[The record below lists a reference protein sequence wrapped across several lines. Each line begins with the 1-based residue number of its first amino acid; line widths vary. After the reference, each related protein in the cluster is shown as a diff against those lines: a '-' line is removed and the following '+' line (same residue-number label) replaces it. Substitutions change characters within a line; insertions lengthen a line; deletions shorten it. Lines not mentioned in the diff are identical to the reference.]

1 LKASPSIGKLECWNI
16 GKMGPWILQ
25 IGWMVKFQ
33 FDDTIL
39 NGQEPLNTHYSIIPI
54 FHYSI
59 IEKKPDN

>member
-1 LKASPSIGKLECWNI
+1 LESWNV
-16 GKMGPWILQ
+16 GILEKWVPGYCN

-39 NGQEPLNTHYSIIPI
+39 NGQEPLNTHYSSIPI

-59 IEKKPDN
+59 IEKKPDI